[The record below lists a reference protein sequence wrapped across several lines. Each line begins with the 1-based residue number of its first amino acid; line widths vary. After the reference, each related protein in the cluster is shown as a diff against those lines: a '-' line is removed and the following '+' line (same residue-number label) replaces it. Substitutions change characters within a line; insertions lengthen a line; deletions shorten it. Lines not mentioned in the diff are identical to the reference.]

1 MLIRAFEWME
11 RHSAVLLAGGVFVG
25 LISQDLAALC
35 KPFLSASIFVLF
47 LATVLRLEWSQVLW
61 RLRRPA
67 RPLLILAGTMI
78 GAPLVMAGAIDL
90 VAAPDFLRTPL
101 VLIAS
106 SPPLISVP
114 AFALLLGLDAP
125 LALVVMVAGFAL
137 QPLVQ
142 PPVALAL
149 LGIKLDIGLGPL
161 MLRLAVFIGGAFVAA
176 AVLRRLAGDERVRR
190 HSATLGGIV
199 ILMLLVFAIG
209 VMDGL
214 RAEFFDDPG
223 HVLTSVAAVFLANF
237 GLQAVGAAVF
247 WGAAPLWRLS
257 GREGLTAALVMG
269 NRNLAILIAVLGPLA
284 SKDVYLMLAAYQF
297 PMYLI
302 PAVAGPAYRVLLK
315 LGRGLKTTA

>member
-11 RHSAVLLAGGVFVG
+11 RRSAILLAGGVFIG
-25 LISQDLAALC
+25 LISQDLAAFC
-35 KPFLSASIFVLF
+35 RPFLSPSIFILF

-67 RPLLILAGTMI
+67 RPLLILAATMV
-78 GAPLVMAGAIDL
+78 GAPLIMEAAINLVGA
-90 VAAPDFLRTPL
+90 PEFLRTPL

-137 QPLVQ
+137 QPAIQ

-149 LGIKLDIGLGPL
+149 LGIQLNIGLGPL
-161 MLRLAVFIGGAFVAA
+161 MVRLTVFIGGAFAA
-176 AVLRRLAGDERVRR
+176 AAALRWLAGDERIRR
-190 HSATLGGIV
+190 HGTALGGIV
-199 ILMLLVFAIG
+199 VLMLLVFAIG

-214 RAEFFDDPG
+214 RAEFFTDPG
-223 HVLTSVAAVFLANF
+223 HVLISVAAVFLTNF
-237 GLQAVGAAVF
+237 GFQAVGAVIF
-247 WGAAPLWRLS
+247 WGAAPVWRLT
-257 GREGLTAALVMG
+257 GREGLTTALIMG
-269 NRNLAILIAVLGPLA
+269 NRNLAILIAVLGSSA
-284 SKDVYLMLAAYQF
+284 SKDVFLMLAAYQF

-315 LGRGLKTTA
+315 LRS